1 MASVHVIGAGLAG
14 LNCALRLA
22 EQGAAVHLYE
32 ATGHAGGRCRS
43 YFDPQLERWI
53 DNGNHLIFSGNSAA
67 RDFLQAIGAPDSMI
81 DPGQPLFPF
90 LDLESGRRWTV
101 RPNEGRLPWWV
112 AVSDRRIPGTR
123 MRDYLALTRFAR
135 ARAKA
140 TVTDVVAPSHP
151 LFRTLIEPF
160 AVAVLNATAQEGA
173 ARLLWPVI
181 RESFGRGGR
190 ACRPLIARDGLSM
203 SLVDPAIQRLQE
215 LGVALQFVHRLRELA
230 FRGHQVTT
238 LSFIGHDVPVAEDD
252 AVVLAVPHRM
262 AALLVPNLAVPKGSR
277 AIVNAHYRLP
287 QPVPLRDG
295 LSFLAV
301 LGGTAH
307 WLFFR
312 GDVVSATVSAA
323 DDLIDLPAEEIAARI
338 WADVARAVEVPA
350 TPMPAWR
357 IVKEKTATF
366 AQIPAQVGRRPAAR
380 TAYRNLFLAGDWT
393 DTGLPATIE
402 GALRSGL
409 TAAKLALAAP
419 GRNTVTISAQRP
431 AARPSEPT
439 LTRKAFP

>member
-22 EQGAAVHLYE
+22 EQGATVNLYE

-81 DPGQPLFPF
+81 DPGRPMFPF
-90 LDLESGRRWTV
+90 LDLASGKRWTV
-101 RPNEGRLPWWV
+101 RLNEGRLPWWV
-112 AVSDRRIPGTR
+112 AVKERRIPGTR
-123 MRDYLALTRFAR
+123 MLDYLALLRFAFAGAAER
-135 ARAKA
+135 
-140 TVTDVVAPSHP
+140 VSDVIKPPHP

-160 AVAVLNATAQEGA
+160 AVAVLNATADEGA

-181 RESFGRGGR
+181 RESFGRGGH
-190 ACRPLIARDGLSM
+190 ACRPLIAREGLSM
-203 SLVDPAIQRLQE
+203 SLVDPAVERLQQ
-215 LGVALQFVHRLRELA
+215 LGVSMQFVHRLRELG
-230 FRGHQVTT
+230 FRGHQVTA
-238 LSFIGHDVPVAEDD
+238 LSFIGHDIPLAEDD

-262 AALLVPNLAVPKGSR
+262 AALLVPDLAAPKGSR

-287 QPVPLRDG
+287 GPVPLHGG

-323 DDLIDLPAEEIAARI
+323 DELVDLPAEEIAARI
-338 WADVARAVEVPA
+338 WADVARALEGAPA
-350 TPMPAWR
+350 AMPAWR
-357 IVKEKTATF
+357 IVKEKNATF
-366 AQIPAQVGRRPAAR
+366 AQIPAQIGRRPAAR

-402 GALRSGL
+402 GALRSGQ
-409 TAAKLALAAP
+409 TAAKLALAGL
-419 GRNTVTISAQRP
+419 GRNTVTISARRP
-431 AARPSEPT
+431 PAQS
-439 LTRKAFP
+439 LTRKAFS